1 MDTDSQWQTL
11 MEHFDVETWTAPIK
25 VSTSLWFV
33 QKITDSSGIAE
44 YHPQSDSI
52 VDIIDYPAAFGSI
65 SRNKCVVSCKYKED
79 SIVVLRYSA
88 GCGFVF
94 NTKTREFNNLFTFQH
109 GKKTSIFVSCV
120 SIGDYIHIFHSHG
133 LRRWN
138 FDYTICSMID
148 KNARYFEESV
158 IDPLLQNEGGSD
170 VIKLDECYQ
179 SANKMLISGFI
190 RSQNGRDSPSVIVSL
205 ISNFAIFEVF

>member
-1 MDTDSQWQTL
+1 
-11 MEHFDVETWTAPIK
+11 
-25 VSTSLWFV
+25 
-33 QKITDSSGIAE
+33 
-44 YHPQSDSI
+44 
-52 VDIIDYPAAFGSI
+52 
-65 SRNKCVVSCKYKED
+65 
-79 SIVVLRYSA
+79 
-88 GCGFVF
+88 
-94 NTKTREFNNLFTFQH
+94 
-109 GKKTSIFVSCV
+109 
-120 SIGDYIHIFHSHG
+120 
-133 LRRWN
+133 
-138 FDYTICSMID
+138 MID